1 MKTTFNKGYLIPL
14 FIKNGEELE
23 ARA

>member
-1 MKTTFNKGYLIPL
+1 MKTTFNKGYLISL
-14 FIKNGEELE
+14 SIKNGEELE